1 MSPMLANVG
10 EVPEAIIPLDQLGSF
25 MSRVPEG
32 GARGG
37 GGMTV
42 IVEGNI
48 MDGEDFWDRVAEGLR
63 EVRRGGGGDDP
74 FD

>member
-1 MSPMLANVG
+1 M
-10 EVPEAIIPLDQLGSF
+10 
-25 MSRVPEG
+25 
-32 GARGG
+32 GG